1 MLVSRRIVC
10 IALALPLVGLGC
22 QPGPGDGDSGDDA
35 DSVADSKSD
44 TDEGNSSEIDPND
57 PCKPGGEPSLVLGEG
72 EVGFFP
78 FDDGANLELIY
89 GSQGGVH
96 TFMALEASNI
106 DASEDLV
113 GKFRGYIDGEQIGAA
128 FPYLHFR
135 CKPADGDEPAALQV
149 WGVFLI
155 WDAPPE
161 NLHLQPVHIEVEIT
175 DATGLV
181 LTTSKDAVIY
191 DPTQA

>member
-1 MLVSRRIVC
+1 
-10 IALALPLVGLGC
+10 
-22 QPGPGDGDSGDDA
+22 
-35 DSVADSKSD
+35 
-44 TDEGNSSEIDPND
+44 
-57 PCKPGGEPSLVLGEG
+57 
-72 EVGFFP
+72 
-78 FDDGANLELIY
+78 
-89 GSQGGVH
+89 
-96 TFMALEASNI
+96 
-106 DASEDLV
+106 
-113 GKFRGYIDGEQIGAA
+113 DGEQIGAA